1 VSTDAASPPL
11 ASLGRSIRDRVAIV
25 TGAASGI
32 GRATARLF
40 AQEGARVAALDRD
53 AVGAA
58 RVGDEIRAA
67 GGTARGFGV
76 DVSDGARIATVVA
89 EARAAFGPI
98 DILVN
103 NAGVVLAAPIGAA
116 DFEAAWDATLA
127 VNLTAHTRTVRA
139 CLDDLRRRREGRIV
153 NIAST
158 EGLGATAFIS
168 AYTASKHGVIGL
180 TRALAVEL
188 GAAGVT
194 VNAVCPGP
202 IRTGMTS
209 GIPDDAKATFAKRRT
224 ALGRYGEPEEIAHMV
239 LSLAL
244 PAASFVTGAVLV
256 VDGGL
261 TIRNA

>member
-1 VSTDAASPPL
+1 VPSQPASPPL
-11 ASLGRSIRDRVAIV
+11 ASLERSIRGRVAIV

-40 AQEGARVAALDRD
+40 AHEGARVAVLDRD
-53 AVGAA
+53 RAGAQ
-58 RVGDEIRAA
+58 RVSDEIEAA
-67 GGTARGFGV
+67 GGSARAFEL
-76 DVSDGARIATVVA
+76 DVSEASRIAAVVA
-89 EARAAFGPI
+89 EVRTQLGAI

-103 NAGVVLAAPIGAA
+103 NAGIVRAAPIDSA
-116 DFEAAWDATLA
+116 DFEAAWEATLA
-127 VNLTAHTRTVRA
+127 VNLTAHARTVRA
-139 CLDDLRRRREGRIV
+139 CLDDLRRHREGRIV

-158 EGLGATAFIS
+158 EGIGATAFIS
-168 AYTASKHGVIGL
+168 PYTASKHGVIGL

-188 GAAGVT
+188 GSAGVT

-202 IRTGMTS
+202 IRTGMTA
-209 GIPDDAKATFAKRRT
+209 GIPDAAKATFAKRRT
-224 ALGRYGEPEEIAHMV
+224 ALGRYGEPEEIAQMV

>member
-1 VSTDAASPPL
+1 MSSNPASPQL
-11 ASLGRSIRDRVAIV
+11 ATLERSIRGRVAIV

-40 AQEGARVAALDRD
+40 AHEAARVAVLDRE
-53 AVGAA
+53 AA
-58 RVGDEIRAA
+58 AAQRVCDEIQNA
-67 GGTARGFGV
+67 GGDARAFAL
-76 DVSDGARIATVVA
+76 DVSDGPRIAAVIA
-89 EARAAFGPI
+89 EVRAALGPI

-103 NAGVVLAAPIGAA
+103 NAGIVRAAPIGAE
-116 DFEAAWDATLA
+116 DFESAWEATLA
-127 VNLTAHTRTVRA
+127 VNLTAHARTVRA

-188 GAAGVT
+188 GSAGVT

-202 IRTGMTS
+202 IRTGMTA